1 MMAKDYPFQRLIAL
15 AYSTRVLT
23 HPGRA
28 DTLARLMSG
37 LPPFFE
43 PIRLA
48 ERGETIAGDLAVSQM
63 PRLRLSLHDAS
74 GTVHLRLDCTP
85 AESGAIRIHGRL
97 TTTLNMECQRC
108 LAAFELPL
116 DLSVDAVA
124 AIEGGPAAETAD
136 VLMRGERHEVHLGD
150 FVEDEL
156 ILAVPLAPLHPA
168 GQCPVAEYRA
178 AGKERRDSPFA
189 VLESLR
195 SKKD

>member
-1 MMAKDYPFQRLIAL
+1 
-15 AYSTRVLT
+15 
-23 HPGRA
+23 
-28 DTLARLMSG
+28 MSG

-63 PRLRLSLHDAS
+63 PRLRQSLHDAS
-74 GTVHLRLDCTP
+74 GTVHVRLDCVP
-85 AESGAIRIHGRL
+85 GEGGAIRIRGRL
-97 TTTLNMECQRC
+97 VTTLNMECQRC
-108 LAAFELPL
+108 LAAFAVPL
-116 DLSVDAVA
+116 DVAVDAVT
-124 AIEGGPAAETAD
+124 AIEGDPAADSAD

-168 GQCPVAEYRA
+168 EQCPMAEYRTT
-178 AGKERRDSPFA
+178 GTERRASPFA
-189 VLESLR
+189 ALETLK